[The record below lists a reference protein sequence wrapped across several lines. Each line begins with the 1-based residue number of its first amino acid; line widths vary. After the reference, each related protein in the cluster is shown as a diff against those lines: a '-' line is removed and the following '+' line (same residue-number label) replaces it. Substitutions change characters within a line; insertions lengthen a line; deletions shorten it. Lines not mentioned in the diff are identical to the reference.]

1 MDDVWECGDEAKRER
16 TKIKSRSA
24 APDAKNDKGCD
35 RDAGDTIAVEIL
47 RPNIIITQQIKIE
60 K

>member
-35 RDAGDTIAVEIL
+35 RDAGDTIAV
-47 RPNIIITQQIKIE
+47 NIIITQQIKLE